1 MRHLWEVMWMV
12 KSRGGILKLNFITSF
27 VQELIIVIFGLI
39 FPRIIL
45 LFFGSTYNGL
55 LNSVAN
61 FLAFSVVLRAGLGNV
76 TNVALYKPLAEG
88 NLDKISSIMV
98 ATNKFMIKVGYLLA
112 AIILGFAF
120 IYPFLVLD
128 EFGYWFSFS
137 LILIVGAASWIENM
151 FSIKYK
157 ILLQADQKYYII
169 TIVTIVAYVLSNI
182 FGIILTISGFGIHIV
197 RIGMLMG
204 LMTTPFILKLYVE
217 RHYEINWTAK
227 PDDEAIKS
235 RWNALAQQ
243 LASIANNNVSTI
255 LITIIL
261 PLKELSVYTVYYM
274 VVKNVNQLLS
284 TSFVGIRSTF
294 GNMYAQGEFELL
306 KKRFKDFE
314 WLVFAGGAILYSVTA
329 ILLTPFVSVYTSG
342 ISDVNYNRYWLGLLI
357 VLSSYLY
364 ITRIPYQMLVEAL
377 GLFRETRNSAI
388 MEIVLNIVV
397 SIITFTFLGLNG
409 IVMGALIGGIVRT
422 VNLIFVCNKKILNI
436 SLLLIL
442 KKYIIY
448 LGLSCSLILL
458 SSNLIEIRCVNFV
471 ELIVI
476 AIPVMI
482 VTSVIILI
490 ASVIFN
496 RMQLVSFMKYM
507 RKKR

>member
-1 MRHLWEVMWMV
+1 MV
-12 KSRGGILKLNFITSF
+12 KSRGGVLKLNFITSF
-27 VQELIIVIFGLI
+27 IQELIIVVFGMV

-88 NLDKISSIMV
+88 NFDKISSIMV
-98 ATNKFMIKVGYLLA
+98 ATNKFMRKVGYLLA

-128 EFGYWFSFS
+128 EFNYWFSFS

-157 ILLQADQKYYII
+157 ILLQADQKYYIQ
-169 TIVTIVAYVLSNI
+169 TIVTIVAYVLSNVL
-182 FGIILTISGFGIHIV
+182 GIILTISGFGIHIV
-197 RIGMLMG
+197 RVGMLIG
-204 LMTTPFILKLYVE
+204 LMTTPFMLKLYVE
-217 RHYEINWTAK
+217 HQYEINWTAK

-235 RWNALAQQ
+235 RWNAFAQQ

-255 LITIIL
+255 LITIIF
-261 PLKELSVYTVYYM
+261 PLKELSVYTIYYM
-274 VVKNVNQLLS
+274 VVKNVNQLLT

-294 GNMYAQGEFELL
+294 GNMYAQGEVEIL

-329 ILLTPFVSVYTSG
+329 ILLTPFVRLYTSG
-342 ISDVNYNRYWLGLLI
+342 ITDVDYNRYWFGLLL
-357 VLSSYLY
+357 VLSGYLY
-364 ITRIPYQMLVEAL
+364 VTRIPYQMIVEAL
-377 GLFRETRNSAI
+377 GLFKQTRNSAI
-388 MEIVLNIVV
+388 MEIVLNIVI
-397 SIITFTFLGLNG
+397 SIICTPFFRLNG
-409 IVMGALIGGIVRT
+409 IIIGTLVGGILRT
-422 VNLIFVCNKKILNI
+422 FNLILVCNREIMHF
-436 SLLLIL
+436 SLWLII
-442 KKYIIY
+442 KNYIIY
-448 LGLSCSLILL
+448 LGFSSSWVLL
-458 SSNLIEIRCVNFV
+458 SSIIIKTNCANFG

-476 AIPVMI
+476 AIPVVLITSI
-482 VTSVIILI
+482 VVII
-490 ASVIFN
+490 ASIIFN
-496 RMQLVSFMKYM
+496 RIQLISFSRYL
-507 RKKR
+507 RKK